1 MGRVLIVANETIG
14 GQPLQDKVAELHEAD
29 PNMQVTACVPRTNP
43 RHGNI
48 IYDEAVF
55 QAAQVRIDLA
65 RIFLRERMGI
75 DAVGDVGDPDPYTA
89 TMDAVREWSP
99 DQIVISTKPMSSSGW
114 LRRDLI
120 ERVEDATGLPVHHVI
135 VDIDAEGLPFHET
148 LVVANRTTTS
158 EQLLNRLREMSR
170 EDKDHLFIIVV
181 PQEGGT
187 GKDFLAARG
196 RLGQML
202 DKLRRD
208 GVLAAGLV
216 GDPDPYTATMQ
227 GVEFFHVDDILI
239 STLGRERS
247 GWLRADLVERVRR
260 ATSCPVEHLVT
271 DTAGTTTGEPEV
283 TA

>member
-14 GQPLQDKVAELHEAD
+14 GQPLQDKVAELQEAD
-29 PNMQVTACVPRTNP
+29 ADLHVTVCVPRTNP
-43 RHGNI
+43 RHGNL

-65 RIFLRERMGI
+65 RIYLRERMGI
-75 DAVGDVGDPDPYTA
+75 DAVGDVGDPDAYTA

-114 LRRDLI
+114 LHRDLV

-135 VDIDAEGLPFHET
+135 VDIDNEGLPFHET

-158 EQLLNRLREMSR
+158 DALLNRLREMSR
-170 EDKDHLFIIVV
+170 EDKDHLFIILV
-181 PQEGGT
+181 PQEGGA

-208 GVLAAGLV
+208 GLLVAGLV

-227 GVEFFHVDDILI
+227 GVELFHADDILI
-239 STLGRERS
+239 STLRSERS
-247 GWLRADLVERVRR
+247 GWLRADLIERVRR
-260 ATSCPVEHLVT
+260 AVSCPVEHVT
-271 DTAGTTTGEPEV
+271 ADAPRSEPEV